1 MTTQST
7 YLKMI
12 DYQTKKYNLQLEL
25 LKWQSYVRETRTQHI
40 IIFEGRDAAGKSGT
54 IKRFIEHMNPR
65 FARVVALDKP
75 TDLEL
80 AQWYWQRYIEKFPGA
95 GEITF
100 WDRSWYNR
108 AMVEPV
114 MGFCHKEQ
122 TEHFLNEAP
131 RLEQIWVEAGIQ
143 IIKFFFNVSFEQQKQ
158 RFDERANHPMK
169 IGKLSHVD
177 LASQS
182 KWDEYTKAQDTM
194 FERTSTKDCPWII
207 VNSDDKQQARI
218 ATMQYVLLNNE
229 YIGKDYG
236 NIGELDKSICQ
247 PYQNIQSV

>member
-1 MTTQST
+1 
-7 YLKMI
+7 MI
-12 DYQTKKYNLQLEL
+12 DKEYQTKKYNLQLEL
-25 LKWQSYVRETRTQHI
+25 LKWQNYVRETRTQHI
-40 IIFEGRDAAGKSGT
+40 IVFEGRDAAGKSGT

-65 FARVVALDKP
+65 FSRVVALDKP
-75 TDLEL
+75 TDLES
-80 AQWYWQRYIEKFPGA
+80 AQWYWQRYIEQFPGA

-169 IGKLSHVD
+169 IGKLSPVD

-218 ATMQYVLLNNE
+218 ATMQYVLLNND

-247 PYQNIQSV
+247 PYQNIQSA

>member
-1 MTTQST
+1 MTD
-7 YLKMI
+7 KE
-12 DYQTKKYNLQLEL
+12 YQTKKYHLQLEL
-25 LKWQSYVRETRTQHI
+25 LKWQNYVRETRTQHI
-40 IIFEGRDAAGKSGT
+40 VIMEGRDAAGKGGT
-54 IKRFIEHMNPR
+54 IKRFMEHMNPR

-75 TDLEL
+75 TDLEA

-143 IIKFFFNVSFEQQKQ
+143 IIKFFLNVSFEQQKQ
-158 RFDERANHPMK
+158 RFDQRANHPLK
-169 IGKLSHVD
+169 VGKLSPVD

-182 KWDEYTKAQDTM
+182 KWDQYTEAQETM
-194 FERTSTKDCPWII
+194 FQRTSTSYCPWII

-236 NIGELDKSICQ
+236 NIGELDKTTLKE
-247 PYQNIQSV
+247 YDGTNW